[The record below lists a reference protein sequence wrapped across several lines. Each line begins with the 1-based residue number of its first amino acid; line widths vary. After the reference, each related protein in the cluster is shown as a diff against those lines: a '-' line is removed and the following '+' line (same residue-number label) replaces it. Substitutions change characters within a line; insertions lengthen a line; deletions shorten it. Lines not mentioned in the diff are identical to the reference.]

1 MSMKIALGFLGDHV
15 GFQIH
20 IARRALRQ
28 AMRPSPPVRGPIPS
42 SGTISSLVLIGL
54 NPGISQQDLADALF
68 LDSSKVALLVRNL
81 CKAGLVRKCQS
92 AVDLRKTE
100 LRLTDAGAEHLQKVE
115 AVSDEH
121 EQRISQGLTA
131 PERRQLVALLVKLQ
145 QALR

>member
-1 MSMKIALGFLGDHV
+1 MRKKIALGFLGDHV

-28 AMRPSPPVRGPIPS
+28 ALRLTPPVRTSMPP

-54 NPGISQQDLADALF
+54 NPGISQQDLAEALF

-81 CKAGLVRKCQS
+81 CKAGLVIKRQS
-92 AVDLRKTE
+92 AADLRKTE
-100 LRLTDAGAEHLQKVE
+100 LQLTDAGAEHLHKVE
-115 AVSDEH
+115 AVSEEH
-121 EQRISQGLTA
+121 EQRISQGLSA
-131 PERRQLVALLVKLQ
+131 QERRQLVALLVKLQ